1 MDPAEHDA
9 DRLDETRQ
17 IDPVANAPR
26 RPAAHRARVG
36 LIKRLR
42 GPLVA
47 LAILAVAAG
56 VFVVVRH
63 HPRAEIGGTSAAAY
77 PSLPANASRGA
88 PTSSPTSGVSAT
100 PTVTASAP
108 PKPTHSTSHVAT
120 PPTPATSTRK
130 GVAAWTFNGVDK
142 ALTDSG
148 ASWYYTW
155 STGHNGIDTPHA
167 VEFVP
172 MIWGAGSVTDNA
184 LAQAK
189 AAGKYL
195 LGFNEPD
202 LSSQANMSVTQ
213 ALDLWP
219 KLTATGLTLG
229 SPAVASGGADPGG
242 WLDQFMSGAKQR
254 GYRVDF
260 IALHWY
266 GGDFTTSAA
275 VSQLRSY
282 LQAVYD
288 RYHKPIWLTEFALI
302 NFSNGTHYPSE
313 SAQAAFL
320 TAATKMLDGLP
331 FLQRYA
337 WFALPA
343 SDSGPSTG
351 LFQSGPK
358 VTDVGRAFEAAR

>member
-1 MDPAEHDA
+1 MDPAEHESA
-9 DRLDETRQ
+9 RLDETGE
-17 IDPVANAPR
+17 IDPIVRTPQR
-26 RPAAHRARVG
+26 LAAHRAHVG
-36 LIKRLR
+36 LMKRLR

-63 HPRAEIGGTSAAAY
+63 QPRGPIGGTAAAAY
-77 PSLPANASRGA
+77 PSHPANGGRGA
-88 PTSSPTSGVSAT
+88 PITSPSAGLSAT
-100 PTVTASAP
+100 PTATASAR
-108 PKPTHSTSHVAT
+108 PKPTHSTSHLAT
-120 PPTPATSTRK
+120 APTPATSARK
-130 GVAAWTFNGVDK
+130 GVSVWTFSGVDK
-142 ALTDSG
+142 ALAESG

-155 STGHNGIDTPHA
+155 STGHGGIDTPHG
-167 VEFVP
+167 VDFVP
-172 MIWGAGSVTDNA
+172 MIWGAGSVTDNS

-189 AAGKYL
+189 AAGRYL

-219 KLTATGLTLG
+219 KLAATGRTLG

-242 WLDQFMSGAKQR
+242 WLDQFMTDAKQR

-282 LQAVYD
+282 LQAVYN

-351 LFQSGPK
+351 LFESGPK
-358 VTDVGRAFEAAR
+358 VTDVGRAFEAAH